1 MAAITFEDVRGAF
14 KEKTRGILEENKDRS
29 VIKLLNATIKTFEK
43 VVKAM
48 DAFLKKNGVDVGKA
62 YDESKSKA
70 KQLLGK
76 GKDLIT
82 EAKEKGVLRTAKD
95 SALTATSK
103 LSETFSSWKEKL
115 TGPPEEDK
123 ESEGENKEKKED
135 KEKSKDSSSKKMNWM
150 DRLNARQDRRKKEI
164 EEEKRAVKEAGK
176 AKKGGSWLGR
186 ILSGIMS
193 LGGFLIKGIGG
204 ITGVLGKNLIRA
216 TMFSSGLLL
225 KGIGNSLTGLIP
237 GISSG
242 IARSLSTLLGSAA
255 SGAGSLA
262 WTGVKAAARSA
273 LPFLGGAAGVIGR
286 GALML
291 ATGPVGWAIAA
302 GTALYAG
309 YKLYKY
315 LTRNDIDK
323 NIYGQLTM
331 LRLYTYGFAEA
342 NKEYFSKVFDLEM
355 LMKDYTKFS
364 NGQVTITKLD
374 SEVVEKVLD
383 LFNTKREEK
392 EKYNRLNTWFQK
404 RFIPAYRAFMTALWS
419 TNSKVY
425 LDDLEGLKPKDLEHF
440 FTRYA
445 VSPSVYNYTELP
457 IEGSV
462 ASVVTKDQVDK
473 ALAAIIERNKKDL
486 PKEKTLPEQ
495 VKPPAKPVVPP
506 NKPPEKPATGSSE
519 VKTPPPSPVKPDQKG
534 IEGAEGESKP
544 STSSSGTDASTKAAG
559 KLNIAGGQLQPGSMT
574 FEGISTKL
582 DKSKLINLDPNV
594 RELFT
599 GMAKEYNALTGKNIP
614 VNEAFR
620 TYEDQVA
627 MAKKYP
633 NKAAKPG
640 TSLHEHGLAI
650 DVNQNVVRELDKM
663 GLLRKYGF
671 TTTVGGEPWH
681 LEPIGVSLRPREAI
695 KDKEFRRSAIE
706 ASPGKGGGGFG
717 LQAGSP
723 LGRRNIAL
731 QESIFNSAGGNP
743 VDLTKVSGKPDAA
756 TTITSGSAKST
767 PPTQKT
773 TSSSGS
779 SSGGTK
785 ATPGVSYQESEPK
798 PATVST
804 NSPIKDK
811 DPSLKAESA
820 IPGSQAASN
829 TDLAKYANLSPE
841 QAIRQAAK
849 MVGVNEETMVNF
861 AKLESGLRSN
871 AKASTTSATGLFQI
885 VGGTWDELVKK
896 HGKKY
901 GMPADADRNNPF
913 YNALM
918 AAEYAKENLSKLPD
932 YKGTG
937 LSEETALYM
946 THRFGPSGG
955 IKFIKQLLSK
965 PDTPMEDA
973 ISPASFKA
981 NYNDVTGH
989 TVESYAQK
997 IAKKFNVAANTSTA
1011 AYTGAKGSKST
1022 SSVSTASSSGSS
1034 AQSASKQTTT
1044 ANANYPKP
1052 TITTARYEP
1061 TTVSSPRPTPQS
1073 SSTSAHSQM
1082 FDSTKM
1088 EGIMTDQLTQ
1098 LTSIASLLSS
1108 IDGKFNIESLTAALS
1123 GVSKKPTPTP
1133 TDKRVPDTSVDLSR
1147 KKLT

>member
-1 MAAITFEDVRGAF
+1 MAAITFEEILGAF
-14 KEKTRGILEENKDRS
+14 KEKTRSVLDENKERS
-29 VIKLLNATIKTFEK
+29 VVKLLNTTIKMFEK
-43 VVKAM
+43 VVKTM
-48 DAFLKKNGVDVGKA
+48 DKFLKDKNIDVGKA

-70 KQLLGK
+70 KQLLSK
-76 GKDLIT
+76 GKDLMT
-82 EAKEKGVLRTAKD
+82 DAKEKGVLKTAKD

-103 LSETFSSWKEKL
+103 LAETFSGWREKL
-115 TGPPEEDK
+115 TGPPEEDTQE
-123 ESEGENKEKKED
+123 ES
-135 KEKSKDSSSKKMNWM
+135 KEKSKDSSGKKMNWM
-150 DRLNARQDRRKKEI
+150 DKLTARQDRRKKEI
-164 EEEKRAVKEAGK
+164 EDEKKAVKEAGK
-176 AKKGGSWLGR
+176 AKKGGGWLGK
-186 ILSGIMS
+186 ILGGLMS
-193 LGGFLIKGIGG
+193 LGGFLIKGVGK
-204 ITGVLGKNLIRA
+204 ITGLLGKGLISA
-216 TMFSSGLLL
+216 IQFGSGFLVR
-225 KGIGNSLTGLIP
+225 GIGKALTGLIP
-237 GISSG
+237 GLSSG
-242 IARSLSTLLGSAA
+242 IARSVSSVLGTAA
-255 SGAGSLA
+255 KGAGSLA
-262 WTGVKAAARSA
+262 WTGIKAAARGA

-286 GALML
+286 GAMML

-364 NGQVTITKLD
+364 EGQVVITKLD

-404 RFIPAYRAFMTALWS
+404 RFIPAYRAFMTALWA

-425 LDDLEGLKPKDLEHF
+425 MDELESLKPGDLVTF
-440 FTRYA
+440 FSRYS
-445 VSPSVYNYTELP
+445 VSPSVYNYTEIP
-457 IEGSV
+457 VEGSFT
-462 ASVVTKDQVDK
+462 SVVTKDQVDK
-473 ALAAIIERNKKDL
+473 ALAAIIERNKQNL

-495 VKPPAKPVVPP
+495 VKPPAKVAAPVSPP
-506 NKPPEKPATGSSE
+506 PPKAPSGQGET
-519 VKTPPPSPVKPDQKG
+519 KTPAPAAVKPDQKG
-534 IEGAEGESKP
+534 IDGAEGEGKP
-544 STSSSGTDASTKAAG
+544 SNVSSGGGAESKAVG
-559 KLNIAGGQLQPGSMT
+559 KLNVAGGQLQPGSMT

-650 DVNQNVVRELDKM
+650 DVNQDVVRELDKM

-681 LEPIGVSLRPREAI
+681 LEPIGVSLRPKEAVRD
-695 KDKEFRRSAIE
+695 KDFRRSAIE
-706 ASPGKGGGGFG
+706 ASPGKGGGGYG

-723 LGRRNIAL
+723 LGKRNIAL
-731 QESIFNSAGGNP
+731 QESIFNSTGGNP
-743 VDLTKVSGKPDAA
+743 VDLTKVTGKPD
-756 TTITSGSAKST
+756 TSVTIKSGDAKST
-767 PPTQKT
+767 PPASGTTKT
-773 TSSSGS
+773 ST
-779 SSGGTK
+779 SSGGSSNS
-785 ATPGVSYQESEPK
+785 TPGVAYQESEPK
-798 PATVST
+798 PSAVSAKT
-804 NSPIKDK
+804 PVK
-811 DPSLKAESA
+811 DPSLKTETP
-820 IPGSQAASN
+820 IPGSQTASN

-918 AAEYAKENLSKLPD
+918 ASEYAKENLSKLPD

-946 THRFGPSGG
+946 THRFGTSGG
-955 IKFIKQLLSK
+955 IKFIKQLLTK
-965 PDTPMEDA
+965 PETPMEDA

-981 NYNDVTGH
+981 NYNDVTGY
-989 TVESYAQK
+989 TVGSYAEK

-1011 AYTGAKGSKST
+1011 AYTGSKGGNSSST
-1022 SSVSTASSSGSS
+1022 MSTPVSVSSSTQTAPKPSSS
-1034 AQSASKQTTT
+1034 TNT
-1044 ANANYPKP
+1044 NYPTP
-1052 TITTARYEP
+1052 TISTARYE
-1061 TTVSSPRPTPQS
+1061 TTSSSPSRPPTQS
-1073 SSTSAHSQM
+1073 SSTSPYSQM
-1082 FDSTKM
+1082 FDSSKM
-1088 EGIMTDQLTQ
+1088 EGLMSDQLSQ
-1098 LTSIASLLSS
+1098 LTTIATLLSS
-1108 IDGKFNIESLTAALS
+1108 IDGKFNVESLTAALS
-1123 GVSKKPTPTP
+1123 GAAKKPTPTP
-1133 TDKRVPDTSVDLSR
+1133 TDKRVPETSVDLSR